1 MHEGPRRL
9 APRTDTEPEYVKSPS
24 LHLVPGLVLTAAL
37 SACSTPQMTAPADV
51 VNASELLPISERS
64 RWSGALVD
72 ESFRMGP
79 YQVVEVDRE
88 WRRGRG
94 WSILGLSSDRIT
106 SGYSFGLGGD
116 GPVTKGVCASESSG
130 KSLDLGSGRSVSQ
143 RAARL
148 SCACGDDSTVLLQTT
163 SDGTYG
169 GLLQTSEGS
178 YQIKAIY
185 DRQGTWSDGNPSGY
199 RVDGDVAVG
208 AVDVLRPGR
217 VWVVRAIE
225 PGERK
230 QLACIFAGLMLYQ
243 PPSD

>member
-1 MHEGPRRL
+1 M
-9 APRTDTEPEYVKSPS
+9 PRTDTETEQVNSRS
-24 LHLVPGLVLTAAL
+24 FGLAHGLALSATL

-51 VNASELLPISERS
+51 VEASELLPISERS

-79 YQVVEVDRE
+79 YQVVEVNRD

-94 WSILGLSSDRIT
+94 WSILGLSSDRIAG
-106 SGYSFGLGGD
+106 GYSFGLGGD
-116 GPVTKGVCASESSG
+116 GPVTRGVCATESSG
-130 KSLDLGSGRSVSQ
+130 KSLHLGSGRSVSQ
-143 RAARL
+143 RAAKL
-148 SCACGDDSTVLLQTT
+148 ACTCGDDSTVLLQTT

-169 GLLQTSEGS
+169 GPLRTSEGN

-185 DRQGTWSDGNPSGY
+185 DREGTWSDGNPSGY

-208 AVDVLRPGR
+208 AVDVIRPGR
-217 VWVVRAIE
+217 VWMGRAIE